1 MNRLRLITSE
11 STKALRVGGINMD
24 WDLEDG

>member
-1 MNRLRLITSE
+1 MNRLRLITIE
-11 STKALRVGGINMD
+11 STKALQVGGINMD